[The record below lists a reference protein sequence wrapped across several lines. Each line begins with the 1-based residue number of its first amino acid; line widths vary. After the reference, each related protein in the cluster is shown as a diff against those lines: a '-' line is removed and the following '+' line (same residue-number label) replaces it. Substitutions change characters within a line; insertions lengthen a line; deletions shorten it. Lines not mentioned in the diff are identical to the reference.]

1 MKTGGLGALLEVP
14 PYDVADSVTIRA
26 GASAL
31 IIVDMQNDFVDSRGT
46 LCVPGARGTI
56 PAIRRLIDLARAHK
70 LPVIYTQ
77 DWHAPDDPEFGGW
90 GKHAVGGSWGAEIV
104 PELSPAPEDIVVRK
118 LRYDGF
124 FGTTLEQELHN
135 RGVQMVMITG
145 TVSNI
150 CVLHTAGSAALRGIH
165 VIVPVDAVSAI
176 TEFDQHAAF
185 RQVAF
190 LYRGALTRSEAIRVS
205 QA

>member
-1 MKTGGLGALLEVP
+1 LLEVP
-14 PYDVADSVTIRA
+14 PYDVADSVHIRA

-77 DWHAPDDPEFGGW
+77 DWHGPDDPEFGVW
-90 GKHAVGGSWGAEIV
+90 GRHAVGGTWGAEIV
-104 PELSPAPEDIVVRK
+104 PELNPGPEDIVVRK

-124 FGTTLEQELHN
+124 FGTTLEQELQN

-176 TEFDQHAAF
+176 TEFDQHALF
-185 RQVAF
+185 RQIAF